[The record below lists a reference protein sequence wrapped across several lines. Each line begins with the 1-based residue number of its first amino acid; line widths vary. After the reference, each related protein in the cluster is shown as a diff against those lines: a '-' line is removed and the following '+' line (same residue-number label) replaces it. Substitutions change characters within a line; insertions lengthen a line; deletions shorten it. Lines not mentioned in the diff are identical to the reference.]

1 MMVVDVKASSFKER
15 LGKLYDE
22 IIPLDKAEANLN
34 KHIVKE
40 FISDHFIPQM
50 RLIDNVFDKWFKR
63 IYYCGSFYQNLKIFQ
78 PNEFDINL
86 VLNIPNSDKFQLRQK
101 SIKGIQIP
109 AGFGA
114 FHAPSK
120 AKQIHD
126 ENDIVFLKF
135 CLFDE
140 RLGWIIQPNK
150 ILNWM
155 ESVIAKT
162 INYFNENP
170 LMLKESDSQIEIKKR
185 RNGPALTLSLWKK
198 RITPLWKNIPPD
210 STFMLDIDLVPV
222 IEHNNTF
229 LVPKLHRE
237 VGYV

>member
-1 MMVVDVKASSFKER
+1 
-15 LGKLYDE
+15 
-22 IIPLDKAEANLN
+22 
-34 KHIVKE
+34 
-40 FISDHFIPQM
+40 M
-50 RLIDNVFDKWFKR
+50 RLIDNVFDKLFKR
-63 IYYCGSFYQNLKIFQ
+63 KYNCGSFYQNLKIFQ

-86 VLNIPNSDKFQLRQK
+86 VLNIPNSGKFQLRRKGTK
-101 SIKGIQIP
+101 SVPVP

-114 FHAPSK
+114 FHAPRK
-120 AKQIHD
+120 AKQIHHD
-126 ENDIVFLKF
+126 DNDIEFLKF

-155 ESVIAKT
+155 ESIIAKT